1 MPRNPYYS
9 GPPSDHFDGERFF
22 LPGGRSTDKSR
33 RDLLRWR
40 FRARDLPDWPK
51 NYPGLPQDKPP
62 QRVQGAALRVTFVG
76 HATFLIQT
84 QGVNFLVDPVW
95 SERASPVGFAGPKR
109 VNPPG
114 VGFEDLPAL
123 DAVLVTHNHYDHMD
137 VATLARLQRERPC
150 PIVTPLGND
159 TILRRAIR
167 GADAKAF
174 DWGDAVRVGGLT
186 VHLVPAQHW
195 SARGLSDRRMALW
208 CGFVI
213 EGPAGNIYVCGDTG
227 YGDGRIFR
235 DIFLKHG
242 PMRLAL
248 LPIGAYEPRWFMR
261 EQHVDPEEAVR
272 IFQDVDAQDALGCHW
287 GTFRLTDEAIDEPPK
302 RLSIALERAGI
313 APDRFR
319 AARPG
324 EVFEAPAP

>member
-9 GPPSDHFDGERFF
+9 GPPSDHFDGVRFF

-40 FRARDLPDWPK
+40 FQSRELPAWPSA
-51 NYPGLPQDKPP
+51 YSGLPQDKPP
-62 QRVQGAALRVTFVG
+62 PRVHGAALRVAFVG

-84 QGVNFLVDPVW
+84 QGVNLLVDPVW
-95 SERASPVGFAGPKR
+95 SERASPLRFAGPKR

-114 VGFEDLPAL
+114 IDFDDLPPL
-123 DAVLVTHNHYDHMD
+123 DAILLTHNHYDHMD
-137 VATLARLQRERPC
+137 MATLKRLAHQRPC

-159 TILRRAIR
+159 TILARGIAKVDARAY
-167 GADAKAF
+167 
-174 DWGDAVRVGGLT
+174 DWGDVARIGPLA

-195 SARGLSDRRMALW
+195 SARGLFDRRMALW

-213 EGPAGNIYVCGDTG
+213 ETAVGKIYVAGDTG
-227 YGDGRIFR
+227 YGDGRLFR

-242 PMRLAL
+242 AMRLAL

-261 EQHVDPEEAVR
+261 EQHVDPEESVR
-272 IFQDVDAQDALGCHW
+272 MFEDVDAGQALGCHW
-287 GTFRLTDEAIDEPPK
+287 GTFRLTDEAIDEPLK
-302 RLSIALERAGI
+302 RLAVALERAGI
-313 APDRFR
+313 APERFR

-324 EVFEAPAP
+324 EVLEIA

>member
-9 GPPSDHFDGERFF
+9 GPPSDHFDGVRFF

-40 FRARDLPDWPK
+40 FQLRELPAWPSA
-51 NYPGLPQDKPP
+51 YSGLPQDKPP
-62 QRVQGAALRVTFVG
+62 PRVHGAALRVAFVG

-84 QGVNFLVDPVW
+84 QGVNLLVDPVW
-95 SERASPVGFAGPKR
+95 SERASPLRFAGPKR

-114 VGFEDLPAL
+114 IDFDDLPPL
-123 DAVLVTHNHYDHMD
+123 DAILLTHNHYDHMD
-137 VATLARLQRERPC
+137 MATLKRLAHQRPC

-159 TILRRAIR
+159 TILARGIAKVDARAY
-167 GADAKAF
+167 
-174 DWGDAVRVGGLT
+174 DWGDVARIGPLA

-195 SARGLSDRRMALW
+195 SARGLFDRRMALW

-213 EGPAGNIYVCGDTG
+213 ETAVGKIYVAGDTG
-227 YGDGRIFR
+227 YGDGRLFR

-242 PMRLAL
+242 AMRLAL

-261 EQHVDPEEAVR
+261 EQHVDPEESVR
-272 IFQDVDAQDALGCHW
+272 MFEDVDAGQALGCHW
-287 GTFRLTDEAIDEPPK
+287 GTFRLTDEAIDEPLK
-302 RLSIALERAGI
+302 RLAVALERAGI
-313 APDRFR
+313 APERFR

-324 EVFEAPAP
+324 EVLEIA

>member
-9 GPPSDHFDGERFF
+9 GPPSDHFDGVRFF

-40 FRARDLPDWPK
+40 FQSRELPAWPSA
-51 NYPGLPQDKPP
+51 YPGLPQDKPP
-62 QRVQGAALRVTFVG
+62 PRVHGAALRVAFVG

-84 QGVNFLVDPVW
+84 QGVNLLVDPVW
-95 SERASPVGFAGPKR
+95 SERASPLRFAGPKR

-114 VGFEDLPAL
+114 IDFDDLPPL
-123 DAVLVTHNHYDHMD
+123 DAILLTHNHYDHMD
-137 VATLARLQRERPC
+137 MATLKRLAHQRPC

-159 TILRRAIR
+159 TILARGIAKVDARAY
-167 GADAKAF
+167 
-174 DWGDAVRVGGLT
+174 DWGDVARIGPLA

-195 SARGLSDRRMALW
+195 SARGLFDRRMALW

-213 EGPAGNIYVCGDTG
+213 ETAVGKIYVAGDTG
-227 YGDGRIFR
+227 YGDGRLFR

-242 PMRLAL
+242 AMRLAL

-261 EQHVDPEEAVR
+261 EQHVDPEESVR
-272 IFQDVDAQDALGCHW
+272 MFEDVDAGQALGCHW

-302 RLSIALERAGI
+302 RLAVALERAGI
-313 APDRFR
+313 APERFR

-324 EVFEAPAP
+324 EVLEIA